1 MLNLFFDFIL
11 GRMVIDQVKY
21 HGVDSRLD
29 SIEEILNILTPGGVP
44 VQGVYTFGDWTQN
57 YEQVIEFA
65 AWAA

>member
-1 MLNLFFDFIL
+1 MGNQYDAIL
-11 GRMVIDQVKY
+11 AKLRQKDRN
-21 HGVDSRLD
+21 VDSRLD